1 MTEENPTI
9 PKARTQVEVYLLG
22 LLTHSR
28 SCDGI
33 RCEQCNAIDRMLL
46 DGRYGVDAP
55 IERITVAVK
64 AVGELKKNYAG
75 LLPHLDTVPMHP
87 GMRRATHEHLTK
99 LEKLESLIRLPITR
113 GERALYATRA
123 PIRTPYRGGSDGGNN
138 GG

>member
-22 LLTHSR
+22 LLTHAR
-28 SCDGI
+28 GCDGI

-64 AVGELKKNYAG
+64 AVGEVKKDYAR
-75 LLPHLDTVPMHP
+75 LLPHLDNVPMHAS
-87 GMRRATHEHLTK
+87 MRRAAHEHLTK
-99 LEKLESLIRLPITR
+99 LEKLEALIRLPITK

-123 PIRTPYRGGSDGGNN
+123 PLRKAYRGGSDGGNS